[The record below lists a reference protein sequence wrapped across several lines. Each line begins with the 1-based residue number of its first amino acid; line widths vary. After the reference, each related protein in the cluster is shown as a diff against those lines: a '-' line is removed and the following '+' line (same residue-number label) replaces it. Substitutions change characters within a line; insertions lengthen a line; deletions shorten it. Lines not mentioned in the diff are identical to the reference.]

1 MSESTVKREKLVNP
15 LGLVLIGLA
24 FAVAMWL
31 LLQNTQSNRFDQ
43 TEVDQQA
50 EKPVFDDLDYAY
62 LKARISSGELS
73 IDEQD
78 GEFSSS
84 IDAMLEAGHT
94 DRLDILR
101 KDFPGIKLNRKQLY
115 RFELEQAVAAFYKAG
130 SKPADNLETI
140 ALRNSLAKVAQEP
153 DMHTSKLVRRA
164 LALSKGL
171 IQHDLVKSWYQIA
184 FSENKILF
192 EEREKAELM
201 RDCGEYF
208 AAHQRYTT
216 AIDCLQ
222 NAIAITDDRDQQLSL
237 RLLLMSA
244 VNSVG
249 NPLKLESLIK
259 QITSHQPKSV
269 LQLQQTAKVFLAAG
283 RADMAYPLYAEL
295 ATNDGGNR
303 YKWLKQAAKW
313 AEASAEPAIA
323 AGFLQQILDQNLSKN
338 QAEDE
343 RQVRDLWIASG
354 ENEKALEQVYTRLD
368 LNPRDLSALRQGVAL
383 AQGLNLLAQAKLWN
397 EQLLEQDPDDIDGII
412 NQTSLSLAAGDLE
425 EASRWANI
433 AVVIEPDNIDS
444 RRTLAQVSEWAG
456 RPVEAE
462 QHWTWVARKSADKE
476 SYQQII
482 RLAEMNF
489 RSAAAADAASML
501 SKLEKPSEESIEKL
515 IELHELDGRS
525 GDAAKAIRNVIKTK
539 GSSAFLLSRLGRLYQ
554 YHSKFTESLSVW
566 NEFEEKYAPT
576 TESRLARSEL
586 NWRLNKPEEASR
598 VARELNS
605 SDNFG
610 DATDYHIRMLA
621 ELAWRYDEPEL
632 GALIEPSLRELEDP
646 GIKRFLRE
654 RRIRAAMEAKQ
665 YEQAFTIAERLWRE
679 TGEISK
685 GLIAMEAAGLMEDRS
700 AIDTFL
706 VDSVENSRLH
716 GEARYW
722 VFAANRLT
730 QLGKSSEATNAY
742 RKAMQI
748 EPQNTDVIGGMLW
761 QQIGNASDEKL
772 LASLEKYADL
782 AGAQPS
788 LWSAYAVGYLRVG
801 DATTSLQWFSR
812 QIEGMESDY
821 GMMLT
826 FADAL
831 EAAGQIDTAF
841 RVRRF
846 TLTQLRPLLAAA
858 VRDGNADILRQYA
871 AQITRYGGVAG
882 GEEWTNYLLASDLN
896 ANPAEKFWREDV
908 GISWLMSTQRHEQA
922 RVIMARLHEERV
934 RQPAWQQLAMA
945 LHDNNHSQIKAVLAS
960 GESISAGNRIL
971 ALSAL
976 GKDRRAMKVATRTL
990 RSRVGLSERRLAEQQ
1005 YVYLRGSLPSYTN
1018 ANTNTSRTNTL
1029 DVQRAGLALR
1039 HSFLNRNLGVNVEVR
1054 RSELS
1059 SDEFDIADSDQR
1071 DELILTLGFGG
1082 RSRGGSLTAGIVNA
1096 DDTDVS
1102 YTQGRYYR
1110 RNKSGDSQIAIE
1122 FGVNESA
1129 VQSPAL
1135 QVAALQNRASVEYE
1149 TSFGSREYL
1158 RLRADAQ
1165 ELFTRVDEA
1174 KIARGIE
1181 ARGELGTRGNI
1192 GSNNWS
1198 SSVSLASSRY
1208 SREDTL
1214 PAELQLNPTSNFDS
1228 ILADNFTSLAF
1239 GASLSRGGIG
1249 SDFPQVSSPRY
1260 FLNGTVAHAWPERS
1274 FGVLFEGGV
1283 GMRVVGSDELSLS
1296 FSHDSLASE
1305 LGRGDA
1311 NSTGFGVNYRYH
1323 FKR

>member
-15 LGLVLIGLA
+15 LGLILIGLA
-24 FAVAMWL
+24 FAIAMWL
-31 LLQNTQSNRFDQ
+31 LLQNTQSNRFDRSG
-43 TEVDQQA
+43 VDQQDT
-50 EKPVFDDLDYAY
+50 KPVFDDLDYAY
-62 LKARISSGELS
+62 LKARLSSGELS
-73 IDEQD
+73 IDEQ
-78 GEFSSS
+78 GSELSSF
-84 IDAMLEAGHT
+84 IDAMLESGQT
-94 DRLDILR
+94 DRLDSLL
-101 KDFPGIKLNRKQLY
+101 KDYPGIVLSRQQLY
-115 RFELEQAVAAFYKAG
+115 RLELERAVAAFYKTG

-140 ALRNSLAKVAQEP
+140 ALRNSLANVAQES
-153 DMHTSKLVRRA
+153 DMHTSSLVRRG

-171 IQHDLVKSWYQIA
+171 QQHDLVKSWYQTA
-184 FSENKILF
+184 FNSSDNDSGDSRSLF
-192 EEREKAELM
+192 EKQEKAELM
-201 RDCGEYF
+201 KDCGEYF
-208 AAHQRYTT
+208 TAHQRYAT

-222 NAIAITDDRDQQLSL
+222 DAIAITDDRDQQLSL
-237 RLLLMSA
+237 QLLMMTA
-244 VNSVG
+244 IASVG
-249 NPLKLESLIK
+249 NPVELETLIR
-259 QITSHQPKSV
+259 QITSHQPKSN
-269 LQLQQTAKVFLAAG
+269 LQLQETARAFLAAG

-295 ATNDGGNR
+295 ATSDSGNR
-303 YKWLKQAAKW
+303 HEWLKQATKW
-313 AEASAEPAIA
+313 AEASSEPAVA
-323 AGFLQQILDQNLSKN
+323 AGFLQQILDLNISKN
-338 QAEDE
+338 PAEDQK
-343 RQVRDLWIASG
+343 QVRDLWIASG
-354 ENEKALEQVYTRLD
+354 ENEKALEQVYTRLEI
-368 LNPRDLSALRQGVAL
+368 NSRDMSALRQGVAL

-397 EQLLEQDPDDIDGII
+397 EQLLQENPDDIAGIK
-412 NQTSLSLAAGDLE
+412 NQTSLSLAAGELE
-425 EASRWANI
+425 EAARWANI
-433 AVVIEPDNIDS
+433 AVVIEPDNIES

-456 RPVEAE
+456 RPDEAE
-462 QHWTWVARKSADKE
+462 QHWAWVARKSADAE
-476 SYQQII
+476 SYGHIM
-482 RLAEMNF
+482 RLAEMNY
-489 RSAAAADAASML
+489 RPAAAADAASML
-501 SKLEKPSEESIEKL
+501 SLLKNPSEESIEKL
-515 IELHELDGRS
+515 IELHELDGRP
-525 GDAAKAIRNVIKTK
+525 GDAAKAIRNVIKSN

-586 NWRLNKPEEASR
+586 NWRLNKPEEANR
-598 VARELNS
+598 VARELDR
-605 SDNFG
+605 SDNLS
-610 DATDYHIRMLA
+610 DASDYHIRMLA

-632 GALIEPSLRELEDP
+632 GALIQPSLNELEDP
-646 GIKRFLRE
+646 AAKKFFRE
-654 RRIRAAMEAKQ
+654 RRVRTAMEAKE
-665 YEQAFTIAERLWRE
+665 YDKAFAIANKFWRE

-685 GLIAMEAAGLMEDRS
+685 GLIAMEAANLMEDRS

-706 VDSVENSRLH
+706 VDSVENSRLQ

-722 VFAANRLT
+722 LIAANRLT
-730 QLGKSSEATNAY
+730 QLGRSTEADEAY
-742 RKAMQI
+742 SKAMTL
-748 EPQNTDVIGGMLW
+748 EPQNADVIGGMLW
-761 QQIGNASDEKL
+761 QQIGNANDGKL
-772 LASLEKYADL
+772 QASLDKYAEIADTE
-782 AGAQPS
+782 PS

-831 EAAGQIDTAF
+831 EAAGQVDSAF

-858 VRDGNADILRQYA
+858 ASDGNADILRQYA
-871 AQITRYGGVAG
+871 AQMTRYGGVAG
-882 GEEWTNYLLASDLN
+882 SEDWTNYLLASDFN

-922 RVIMARLHEERV
+922 RLIMARLHEERV
-934 RQPAWQQLAMA
+934 RQPAWQRLAMA

-960 GESISAGNRIL
+960 GESVSAGNRIL

-976 GKDRRAMKVATRTL
+976 GQDRRAMKATTRAL
-990 RSRVGLSERRLAEQQ
+990 RSRIGLSERQLAEQQ

-1018 ANTNTSRTNTL
+1018 ANTSTSRTSTL

-1054 RSELS
+1054 RS
-1059 SDEFDIADSDQR
+1059 DIADSDQR

-1082 RSRGGSLTAGIVNA
+1082 RSRGGSLTTGIINA

-1110 RNKSGDSQIAIE
+1110 QSKSGHSQIAIE

-1129 VQSPAL
+1129 AQSPTL

-1181 ARGELGTRGNI
+1181 ARGELGIRGNI

-1198 SSVSLASSRY
+1198 SNVSLASSRY

-1214 PAELQLNPTSNFDS
+1214 PAELQLSPTSSFDS

-1260 FLNGTVAHAWPERS
+1260 FLNGTVAHAWPERA